1 MASIKDTLRTVN
13 GAVKNLTEF
22 GLSIILAAVVVDLV
36 FGSNYIIGN
45 IGSVVAQFG
54 QGVSGIIALLLFL
67 LIYRR

>member
-1 MASIKDTLRTVN
+1 MASIKDSLGTIT
-13 GAVKNLTEF
+13 GALKSLTDF
-22 GLSIILAAVVVDLV
+22 GLSIILAAVVIDLV
-36 FGSNYIIGN
+36 FGSRLIIDN